1 MRKAMIA
8 AGLMAWASV
17 SASAGG
23 AMETDIQQWQTSN
36 GATVLFVERHEL
48 PIVDVRVAF
57 DAGSARDGDSAGLA
71 RLTNHLLLDGTSA
84 LNAGE
89 IARQF
94 ERYGARVST
103 NSGRDTGEVS
113 LRALSETA
121 RLDPV
126 ITNLADAL
134 ANATFP
140 VDAVDR
146 VRQQMRL
153 GLEQAQSSP
162 SDLAERAFA
171 QGIYGD
177 HPYATPPGGTLA
189 SVPAL
194 SREAV
199 VAFHQRHYTASN
211 ATIAIVGD
219 LEQSDAQSIAEQ
231 LSGKL
236 PTGEA
241 LPALPE
247 VSLPS
252 SAQTIRV
259 PFQAEQTHVLIGQP
273 SVRRGDQAYY
283 PLYMANH
290 MLGGSGLTSILA
302 ERMRE
307 ERGLSYSSGSRITT
321 GSRRG
326 RFQMST
332 QVRNDALAEALE
344 VMRGSFA
351 ELRNEGP
358 NAERLEASRRNITGS
373 FPLQLDSNRDLL
385 GYVSSIGFHN
395 LPHDYLAQFIE
406 RIEAMQASQVTR
418 ALNAQLN
425 PAQMITVLVGPEA
438 TINAVD

>member
-1 MRKAMIA
+1 MSVIGLI
-8 AGLMAWASV
+8 AGLMMAASV
-17 SASAGG
+17 GASAGG
-23 AMETDIQQWQTSN
+23 AMEAEIQQWQTAN
-36 GATVLFVERHEL
+36 GAKVLFVARHEL
-48 PIVDVRVAF
+48 PIVDVRIAF
-57 DAGSARDGDSAGLA
+57 DAGSARDGSTAGLA
-71 RLTNHLLLDGTSA
+71 RLTNNLLLDGTEA
-84 LNAGE
+84 LDAGE

-113 LRALSETA
+113 VRALSEPA

-134 ANATFP
+134 ANASFP
-140 VDAVDR
+140 ADAVSR

-171 QGIYGD
+171 KAIYGD
-177 HPYATPPGGTLA
+177 HPYATPPGGTLESVA
-189 SVPAL
+189 SL
-194 SREAV
+194 EREAV
-199 VAFHQRHYTASN
+199 VEFHQAHYTATN

-219 LEQSDAQSIAEQ
+219 LDQTQAKAIAEQ
-231 LSGKL
+231 LSAQL
-236 PTGEA
+236 PAGEA
-241 LPALPE
+241 LAELPAVDLPT
-247 VSLPS
+247 
-252 SAQTIRV
+252 SAETIRV
-259 PFQAEQTHVLIGQP
+259 PFDAEQTHVLIGQP
-273 SVRRGDQAYY
+273 SVRRGDEAYY

-307 ERGLSYSSGSRITT
+307 ERGLSYSSGSRIST
-321 GSRRG
+321 GARRG

-344 VMRGSFA
+344 VMRGSLV
-351 ELRNEGP
+351 ELREDGP
-358 NAERLEASRRNITGS
+358 SAERLEASRRNITGS

-406 RIEAMQASQVTR
+406 RIEAMQANQVTR
-418 ALNAQLN
+418 ALNEQLN
-425 PAQMITVLVGPEA
+425 PAQMVTVLVGPESA
-438 TINAVD
+438 INAVE

>member
-1 MRKAMIA
+1 MRTGIMA
-8 AGLMAWASV
+8 AGIMAWASV

-23 AMETDIQQWQTSN
+23 AMEADIQQWQTNN
-36 GATVLFVERHEL
+36 GAKVLFVARHEL
-48 PIVDVRVAF
+48 PIVDVQMAF

-84 LNAGE
+84 LDAGE

-103 NSGRDTGEVS
+103 NSGRDTAEVS
-113 LRALSETA
+113 LRALSEAA

-134 ANATFP
+134 ADARFP
-140 VDAVDR
+140 TDAVER

-177 HPYATPPGGTLA
+177 HPYASPPSGTLD
-189 SVPAL
+189 SVL
-194 SREAV
+194 QLEREAV

-219 LEQSDAQSIAEQ
+219 LEASRAKAIAEQ
-231 LSGKL
+231 LSSKL
-236 PTGEA
+236 PTGK
-241 LPALPE
+241 ALPE
-247 VSLPS
+247 LPEVRLPT

-273 SVRRGDQAYY
+273 SVRRGDETYY

-321 GSRRG
+321 GARRG

-332 QVRNDALAEALE
+332 QVRNEALAEALD
-344 VMRGSFA
+344 VMRGSFV
-351 ELRNEGP
+351 ELRDEGP

-395 LPHDYLAQFIE
+395 LPHDYLAQFIA
-406 RIEAMQASQVTR
+406 RIEAMQASQVTG